1 MRILAIVAAAVWMSP
16 VFAGPTLEM
25 KTSMGVIEIELN
37 EEKAPVSVKNFVSYV
52 NEKYFDGTVYH
63 RVIDGFMIQGGG
75 FVLGKDGSLSK
86 KDTKAPII
94 NEATA
99 SGLTNDRGTI
109 AMARTNDPNSATSQ
123 FFINHK
129 DNAFLNPSP
138 NNPAGYAVFGKVTKG
153 MDVVDKIAKV
163 KTTTK
168 DMMGDV
174 PVEAVVIE
182 SVRLTDGKAETPKKT
197 AKAEPAKAAPEKK

>member
-1 MRILAIVAAAVWMSP
+1 MRILAIVAAAMWMSP

-25 KTSMGVIEIELN
+25 KTSMGVIEVELN

-75 FVLGKDGSLSK
+75 FVIGKDGSLTK

-123 FFINHK
+123 FFLNHK

-174 PVEAVVIE
+174 PVEPVIIE
-182 SVRLTDGKAETPKKT
+182 SVRVMDKKTEAPKKT
-197 AKAEPAKAAPEKK
+197 AKAEPTKATTEKK